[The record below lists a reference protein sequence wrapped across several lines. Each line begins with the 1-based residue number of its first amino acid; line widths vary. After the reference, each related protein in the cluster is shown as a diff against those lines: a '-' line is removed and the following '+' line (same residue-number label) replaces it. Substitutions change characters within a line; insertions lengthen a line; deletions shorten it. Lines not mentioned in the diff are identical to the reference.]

1 MKVFSGS
8 FDTLNHRDTTGH
20 CSKILNFYFIL
31 LKSHSMKNLCPS
43 SPFLTDFEN
52 YLNSFLNFEKFPQK
66 NIFWLD
72 TMEHFASLLNN
83 PQNTYKTFHVAGSK
97 GKGSTSAFISSILE
111 AANLKTGLY
120 TSPHILSFLE
130 RITQN
135 QKFFSPQVYERSAK
149 QLMDCVNSQSD
160 SKFLKDRPVTWFELV
175 TLYSFLCF
183 KNADVDAA
191 VFEVGLGGRL
201 DATNII
207 KPAVCCIGPI
217 ELEHTEFLGD
227 TLEKIA
233 AEKGGI
239 IKENTPVFI
248 APQQKSVK
256 EVFKQIASQKNAPI
270 FFTDEICRITTSINH
285 LNKNDLTSFG
295 MQTQITSS
303 LFKRPLNAPLHL
315 TGEFQAQNAALASL
329 AVKTAFP
336 EISEEVIEKG
346 LEKACLPARF
356 EILPSPKN
364 APHIPYIILDGAH
377 TPKSTALTLDTIQK
391 AKINIS
397 TLLFACAQ
405 DKNSDKMAELFA
417 DSRLFKNVFLTV
429 PGSVKKADLS
439 KIENSF
445 KKADFHFSSN
455 SDWNEQIKKAFSF
468 CEQNNEP
475 LLVTGSFYL
484 VAEVKKF
491 LATTE
496 E

>member
-1 MKVFSGS
+1 MK
-8 FDTLNHRDTTGH
+8 T
-20 CSKILNFYFIL
+20 
-31 LKSHSMKNLCPS
+31 LCPS
-43 SPFLTDFEN
+43 SPFLTNFED

-83 PQNTYKTFHVAGSK
+83 PQNSYKTFHVAGSK
-97 GKGSTSAFISSILE
+97 GKGSTSAFISSILQ
-111 AANLKTGLY
+111 AANKKTGLY

-135 QKFFSPQVYERSAK
+135 KEFFSQEVYETSA
-149 QLMDCVNSQSD
+149 QELMDCVNSQLD
-160 SKFLKDRPVTWFELV
+160 SQFLKDRPVTWFELV

-183 KNADVDAA
+183 KNANVDSA

-256 EVFKQIASQKNAPI
+256 EVFKKIALEKNAPI
-270 FFTDEICRITTSINH
+270 FFTDEICKITTSINP
-285 LNKNDLTSFG
+285 LNKNDLSSFG
-295 MQTQITSS
+295 MKTQIISN
-303 LFKRPLNAPLHL
+303 LFKRPINATLKL
-315 TGEFQAQNAALASL
+315 IGEFQAQNAALACL

-336 EISEEVIEKG
+336 EISEEEIEKG
-346 LEKACLPARF
+346 LESASLPARF
-356 EILPSPKN
+356 EILSSPKN
-364 APHIPYIILDGAH
+364 TPNIPYIILDGAH

-391 AKINIS
+391 AKINLS

-417 DSRLFKNVFLTV
+417 ASQLFKNVFLTL
-429 PGSVKKADLS
+429 PGSVKKGDLS

-445 KKADFHFSSN
+445 TKAGFNFHSN
-455 SDWNEQIKKAFSF
+455 SNWQEQIKKAFAF

-491 LATTE
+491 LSN
-496 E
+496 

>member
-1 MKVFSGS
+1 MK
-8 FDTLNHRDTTGH
+8 T
-20 CSKILNFYFIL
+20 
-31 LKSHSMKNLCPS
+31 LCPS

-52 YLNSFLNFEKFPQK
+52 FLNSFLNFEKFPQK

-72 TMEHFASLLNN
+72 TMEHFASLLNA
-83 PQNTYKTFHVAGSK
+83 PQKSYKTFHVAGSK

-111 AANLKTGLY
+111 NANLKTGLY

-135 QKFFSPQVYERSAK
+135 QKFFTAQVYERSAQ
-149 QLMDCVNSQSD
+149 QLMDCVNSQLD
-160 SKFLKDRPVTWFELV
+160 SQFLKERPVTWFELV

-183 KNADVDAA
+183 KNAQVDAA

-207 KPAVCCIGPI
+207 KPEVCCIGPI

-248 APQQKSVK
+248 APQPQSVK
-256 EVFKQIASQKNAPI
+256 EVFKKIASQKNAPV
-270 FFTDEICRITTSINH
+270 FFTDELCQITTSINQ
-285 LNKNDLTSFG
+285 LNPKDLSSFG
-295 MQTQITSS
+295 MQTQISS
-303 LFKRPLNAPLHL
+303 TLFKRPLKANLRLA
-315 TGEFQAQNAALASL
+315 GEFQAQNAALASL
-329 AVKTAFP
+329 AVKTVYP
-336 EISEEVIEKG
+336 ELSEEIIEKG
-346 LEKACLPARF
+346 LEAAILPARF
-356 EILPSPKN
+356 ELLPPPKN
-364 APHIPYIILDGAH
+364 YPEIPYVIVDGAH

-391 AKINIS
+391 AKIDIS

-405 DKNSDKMAELFA
+405 DKNSDQIAQLFA
-417 DSRLFKNVFLTV
+417 DSRILKNVFLTV

-439 KIENSF
+439 KIQNSF
-445 KKADFHFSSN
+445 TKAGFSFCSGE
-455 SDWNEQIKKAFSF
+455 DWNAQIKKAFTF
-468 CEQNNEP
+468 CEQNKKS

-491 LATTE
+491 LTE
-496 E
+496 TE

>member
-1 MKVFSGS
+1 MK
-8 FDTLNHRDTTGH
+8 T
-20 CSKILNFYFIL
+20 
-31 LKSHSMKNLCPS
+31 LCPS

-52 YLNSFLNFEKFPQK
+52 FLNSFLNFEKFPQK

-72 TMEHFASLLNN
+72 TMEHFASLLNA
-83 PQNTYKTFHVAGSK
+83 PQKSYKTFHVAGSK

-111 AANLKTGLY
+111 SANLKTGLY

-135 QKFFSPQVYERSAK
+135 QKFFTAQVYECSAQ
-149 QLMDCVNSQSD
+149 QLMDCVNSQLD
-160 SKFLKDRPVTWFELV
+160 SQFLKDRPVTWFELV

-183 KNADVDAA
+183 KNAQVDAA

-207 KPAVCCIGPI
+207 KPEVCCIGPI
-217 ELEHTEFLGD
+217 ELEHTDFLGD

-248 APQQKSVK
+248 APQPQSVK
-256 EVFKQIASQKNAPI
+256 EVFKKIASQKNAPV
-270 FFTDEICRITTSINH
+270 FFTDELCQITTSINQ
-285 LNKNDLTSFG
+285 LNPKDLSSFG
-295 MQTQITSS
+295 MQTQISS
-303 LFKRPLNAPLHL
+303 TLFKRPLKANLHL

-329 AVKTAFP
+329 AVKTVYP
-336 EISEEVIEKG
+336 ELSEEIIEKG
-346 LEKACLPARF
+346 LEAATLPARF
-356 EILPSPKN
+356 ELLPSPKN
-364 APHIPYIILDGAH
+364 YPEIPYVIVDGAH

-391 AKINIS
+391 AKIDIS

-405 DKNSDKMAELFA
+405 DKNSDQIAQLFA
-417 DSRLFKNVFLTV
+417 DSRILKNVFLTV

-439 KIENSF
+439 KIQNSF
-445 KKADFHFSSN
+445 TKAGFSFCSGE
-455 SDWNEQIKKAFSF
+455 DWSAQIKKAFTF
-468 CEQNNEP
+468 CEQNKTP

-491 LATTE
+491 LTE
-496 E
+496 TE

>member
-1 MKVFSGS
+1 MK
-8 FDTLNHRDTTGH
+8 T
-20 CSKILNFYFIL
+20 
-31 LKSHSMKNLCPS
+31 LCPS

-52 YLNSFLNFEKFPQK
+52 FLNSFLNFEKFPQK

-72 TMEHFASLLNN
+72 TMEHFASLLNA
-83 PQNTYKTFHVAGSK
+83 PQKSYKTFHVAGSK

-111 AANLKTGLY
+111 SANLKTGLY

-130 RITQN
+130 RITEN
-135 QKFFSPQVYERSAK
+135 QKFFTAQIYERSAQ
-149 QLMDCVNSQSD
+149 QLMDCVNSQLD
-160 SKFLKDRPVTWFELV
+160 SQFLKERPVTWFELV

-183 KNADVDAA
+183 KNAQVDAA

-207 KPAVCCIGPI
+207 KPEVCCIGPI

-248 APQQKSVK
+248 APQPQSVK
-256 EVFKQIASQKNAPI
+256 EVFKKIASQKNAPV
-270 FFTDEICRITTSINH
+270 FFTDELCQITTSINQ
-285 LNKNDLTSFG
+285 LNPKDLSSFG
-295 MQTQITSS
+295 MQTQISS
-303 LFKRPLNAPLHL
+303 TLFKRPLKANLRL

-329 AVKTAFP
+329 AVKTVYP
-336 EISEEVIEKG
+336 ELSEEIIEKG
-346 LEKACLPARF
+346 LEAATLPARF
-356 EILPSPKN
+356 ELLPPTKN
-364 APHIPYIILDGAH
+364 YPEIPYVIVDGAH

-391 AKINIS
+391 AKIDIS

-405 DKNSDKMAELFA
+405 DKNSDQIAQLFA
-417 DSRLFKNVFLTV
+417 DSRILKNVFLTV

-439 KIENSF
+439 KIQNSF
-445 KKADFHFSSN
+445 TKAGFSFC
-455 SDWNEQIKKAFSF
+455 SDEDWSAQIKNAFTF
-468 CEQNNEP
+468 CEQNKKS

-491 LATTE
+491 LTE
-496 E
+496 TE